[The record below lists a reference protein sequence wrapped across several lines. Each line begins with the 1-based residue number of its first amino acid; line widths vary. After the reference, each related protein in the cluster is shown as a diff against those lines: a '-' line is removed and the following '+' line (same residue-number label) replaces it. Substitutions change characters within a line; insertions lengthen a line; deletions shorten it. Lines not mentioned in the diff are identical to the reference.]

1 MNKKSPNT
9 ASKIKILSDGES
21 PVKMNI
27 FDDTILEAV
36 NLDLSKIGIEFKELW
51 DLKMNFKGSK
61 TDDF

>member
-36 NLDLSKIGIEFKELW
+36 NLDLSKIGIEF
-51 DLKMNFKGSK
+51 
-61 TDDF
+61 

>member
-1 MNKKSPNT
+1 
-9 ASKIKILSDGES
+9 LSDGES

-27 FDDTILEAV
+27 FEDTILEAV
-36 NLDLSKIGIEFKELW
+36 NLDLSNIGIEFKELW